1 MKVTVKHKTKFQP
14 SQEACRLA
22 ALLEMEI
29 RRNKADVLITQAHI
43 RNWEITADRMLRLD
57 GRKPERIADV
67 IRWVQHDDFEIKNV
81 LSMDKLRKRFDQLEL
96 KSSQHH
102 GRNGNSRVPAGNALD
117 NQRALLKAA
126 TQ

>member
-1 MKVTVKHKTKFQP
+1 SEKREVATNATPIGSGMPVPMQDQTRPEQSRPEESSSSELKSSSDPMKVTAKHKTKFQP

-57 GRKPERIADV
+57 GR
-67 IRWVQHDDFEIKNV
+67 
-81 LSMDKLRKRFDQLEL
+81 
-96 KSSQHH
+96 
-102 GRNGNSRVPAGNALD
+102 
-117 NQRALLKAA
+117 
-126 TQ
+126 